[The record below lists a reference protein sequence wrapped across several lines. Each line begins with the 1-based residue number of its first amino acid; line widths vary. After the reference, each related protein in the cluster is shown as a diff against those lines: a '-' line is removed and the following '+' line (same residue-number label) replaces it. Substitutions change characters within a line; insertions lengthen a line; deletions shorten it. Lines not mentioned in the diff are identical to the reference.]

1 MRRIL
6 LVIGLLLP
14 FIVNAQPPRTE
25 SSGTEKLKDVI
36 TTPGSLSLTKSS
48 VSGTDSRVVTKV
60 IVYIDHEEN
69 ALGLGGDYDYRV
81 YFEGIDIEDKDGS
94 TYTLDFHGNISYHSG
109 DNESFRD
116 KFYYTIEGI
125 YDVGFANATITV
137 KDGQKHTSARLH
149 RVQSTKHIQTSISFD
164 FLTKLKTSIF
174 EMNIFRSL

>member
-14 FIVNAQPPRTE
+14 FLVNAQPPRTE

-36 TTPGSLSLTKSS
+36 SDPGILSLTKSS
-48 VSGTDSRVVTKV
+48 VSGIDSRVVTKV

-81 YFEGIDIEDKDGS
+81 YFEGIEIEDKDGS
-94 TYTLDFHGNISYHSG
+94 GYTLDFHGNISYHSG

-116 KFYYTIEGI
+116 KFYYTIEDI
-125 YDVGFANATITV
+125 YDVDFTNATITV
-137 KDGQKHTSARLH
+137 KDYHCCTGARLH
-149 RVQSTKHIQTSISFD
+149 RVQSSQHIQTSISFD

-174 EMNIFRSL
+174 ELNIL